1 MARLEEYA
9 DRFQFAKLEREDGI
23 LQMTLHSDGD
33 TLQWGAGPHSEL
45 VEVFHAVGA
54 DPETKVVIMTGAG
67 DGFTGP
73 AGSSA
78 TVPRRTPEQWDPT
91 YWEGKHLLGNLL
103 NIEVP
108 VIAAVNG
115 PALRHSEL
123 PLLSDIVLAAPHT
136 TFQDSG
142 HFMSGLTPGDGM
154 HLIYPLLLGIN
165 RGRYFLLTG
174 QRLDATQAQ
183 ELGLIAEVLPQ
194 EDLLPRAWELARQL
208 AQQPRL
214 VLRYSRVLLTHKL
227 KQELHDL
234 LGYGLALEGLGSAQD
249 YLDRGQGR

>member
-78 TVPRRTPEQWDPT
+78 TVPRRTPGAVGP
-91 YWEGKHLLGNLL
+91 HLLGRQTPL
-103 NIEVP
+103 
-108 VIAAVNG
+108 G
-115 PALRHSEL
+115 QPA
-123 PLLSDIVLAAPHT
+123 
-136 TFQDSG
+136 
-142 HFMSGLTPGDGM
+142 
-154 HLIYPLLLGIN
+154 
-165 RGRYFLLTG
+165 
-174 QRLDATQAQ
+174 
-183 ELGLIAEVLPQ
+183 
-194 EDLLPRAWELARQL
+194 
-208 AQQPRL
+208 
-214 VLRYSRVLLTHKL
+214 
-227 KQELHDL
+227 
-234 LGYGLALEGLGSAQD
+234 
-249 YLDRGQGR
+249 